1 MRCQYT
7 QFLSLV
13 IHKMKSLILSVLL
26 LCMAHNSD
34 ALNVII
40 PDASFKNALI
50 SVGVDTSGDSE
61 ISYAEC
67 EAITNL
73 DLFNKNISDMKSN
86 R

>member
-1 MRCQYT
+1 MCCQHN

-26 LCMAHNSD
+26 LCMTHNSD
-34 ALNVII
+34 DQNVII
-40 PDASFKNALI
+40 PDAGFKNALI
-50 SVGVDTSGDSE
+50 SVEVDTSGDGE

-73 DLFNKNISDMKSN
+73 DLF
-86 R
+86 